1 MSRITVT
8 LNKSIKLY
16 DEASTSAE
24 VCLSVISTEGVP
36 AEIFVNKYDPFK
48 GSYKF
53 QHTAYYDE
61 LESVSDTCTNAKVAC
76 DVRTATA
83 EYKALSLDKANTW
96 IEEVCSDVRRLLN
109 QYKFFTDDSNA
120 DTSVILITQNTVTD
134 NAESNFEGGITMGG
148 VEVEF

>member
-16 DEASTSAE
+16 DEASTSAA
-24 VCLSVISTEGVP
+24 VCLSVISTEGIP
-36 AEIFVNKYDPFK
+36 AEIFVNRYDPFK

-61 LESVSDTCTNAKVAC
+61 LESVLDTCSNTKSAC

-83 EYKALSLDKANTW
+83 EYKARNLDKANIW
-96 IEEVCSDVRRLLN
+96 IDEVCADVRRLLN
-109 QYKFFTDDSNA
+109 QYKFFTDDNNA
-120 DTSVILITQNTVTD
+120 ETSVILITQNTVTD
-134 NAESNFEGGITMGG
+134 NADSNFEDGITMGG
-148 VEVEF
+148 VEIEF